1 MYSGT
6 RVQISPANY
15 TPGPFDKIAITNHV
29 MLGTMGGTLAHFRD
43 PLAQVSANYGLSKS
57 GEVVCYVEE
66 EEMAYANGPIRS
78 PNRGVIADAV
88 LIGNPNKRT
97 ISIEWE
103 GTHSGGL
110 WVPSGIGG
118 IATLSK
124 KVAVRWFVPPPDQL
138 AAGIA
143 LIRAICARW
152 NIPRDRA
159 HIGRHSDIDSVTK
172 WFCPGGGFPL
182 QTILD
187 SLRDYR
193 P

>member
-6 RVQISPANY
+6 KVAISDANY
-15 TPGPFDKIAITNHV
+15 TRGPFDKIAIINHV

-43 PLAQVSANYGLSKS
+43 SRAGVSANYGISKT
-57 GEVVCYVEE
+57 GAVVCYVEDE
-66 EEMAYANGPIRS
+66 DMAYANGPIRA
-78 PNRGVIADAV
+78 PNRGVIAAAV
-88 LIGNPNKRT
+88 LDGNPNKRT

-110 WVPSGIGG
+110 WVPSGIAGL
-118 IATLSK
+118 ATLSH
-124 KVAVRWFVPPPDQL
+124 KVPIRWFVPPPDQL

-143 LIRAICARW
+143 LIRDLCARW
-152 NIPRDRA
+152 AIPRDRA

-187 SLRDYR
+187 ALQLK